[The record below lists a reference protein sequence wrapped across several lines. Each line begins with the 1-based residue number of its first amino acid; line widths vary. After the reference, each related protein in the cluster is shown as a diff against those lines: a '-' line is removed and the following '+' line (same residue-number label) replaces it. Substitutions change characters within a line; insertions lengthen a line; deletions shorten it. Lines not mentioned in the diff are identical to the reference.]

1 MIHPFPHFQ
10 QNYLSSSSTSIFFF
24 CILFYTLQTAVT
36 ISYLLSLS
44 SLNLAFI
51 RLSFLFY
58 NFSIIN
64 CYVYNIK
71 SP

>member
-10 QNYLSSSSTSIFFF
+10 QNYVQLFHFNF
-24 CILFYTLQTAVT
+24 VYCILFFRLQTAVT

-44 SLNLAFI
+44 ILNLAFI
-51 RLSFLFY
+51 RVSFLFY
-58 NFSIIN
+58 NFSIFN
-64 CYVYNIK
+64 CYAFNIK